1 MTINAIKHIVRV
13 PADHNITIKVPETV
27 KENQTIE
34 VILLIAGRS
43 RRGNKASIA
52 EAVKDSMYIE
62 DLNNAMNDFK
72 FADEEGWD

>member
-13 PADHNITIKVPETV
+13 PADHNIMIKVPENV
-27 KENQTIE
+27 KENQTVE
-34 VILLIAGRS
+34 VILLISGRGECA
-43 RRGNKASIA
+43 RKASIA
-52 EAVKDSMYIE
+52 EAVKDSMYLE